1 MTLRELERALRDAG
15 IENWRAE
22 AAYLAEHFCG
32 VPYERSVFAKD
43 EELSGDGLEAALERR
58 IAREP
63 RLYILG
69 EWKFMNETYKVDR
82 SVLIPRQDTEVLV
95 EWAIANVPRGGRVA
109 DLCTGSGC
117 VAVSTLAARA
127 DLECVAVDK
136 YADVL
141 EIARQNAVLNG
152 VFDRI
157 AFEACDVLEG
167 LPDGSFDAILCN
179 PPYVTDSEYEDL
191 APEIFYEP
199 RRALCGGTDGL
210 DFYRSILSR
219 CGAILKDTGAA
230 AFEIGSSQAGAVSSI
245 AAAHGFDAEIVKDL
259 SGNDRVAVCKKRK

>member
-63 RLYILG
+63 LQYILG
-69 EWKFMNETYKVDR
+69 EWKLMNETYKV
-82 SVLIPRQDTEVLV
+82 SPGVLIPRQDTEVLV
-95 EWAIANVPRGGRVA
+95 EWAIANAPFGGHIA

-117 VAVSTLAARA
+117 IAISTLAARR
-127 DLECVAVDK
+127 DLDCVAVDK

-141 EIARQNAVLNG
+141 EIAKQNAVFNG
-152 VFDRI
+152 VSDRI

-179 PPYVTDSEYEDL
+179 PPYVADAECETL
-191 APEIFYEP
+191 APELSYEP
-199 RRALCGGTDGL
+199 RRALCGGEDGL
-210 DFYRSILSR
+210 DFYRSIIPG
-219 CGAILKDTGAA
+219 CTKILKENGIA

-259 SGNDRVAVCKKRK
+259 SGNDRVAVCKKLK